1 MDVRYEKELH
11 LGGIMTEEKERSFI
25 NKIEELEKQN
35 KALQKEVNSLQG
47 FMTKSVS
54 ETNKMLGEI
63 DYLNQQIKKLDAEK
77 RVSDMYRYLFLCMV
91 KGLEG
96 NE

>member
-1 MDVRYEKELH
+1 MDEKE
-11 LGGIMTEEKERSFI
+11 KSFI

-35 KALQKEVNSLQG
+35 RALQKEVNSLQS
-47 FMTKSVS
+47 FLTKSVN
-54 ETNKMLGEI
+54 ENTNLQKQI
-63 DYLNQQIKKLDAEK
+63 DYLNEQCDKLEEKKNRAEIYK
-77 RVSDMYRYLFLCMV
+77 FLFLCMV

>member
-1 MDVRYEKELH
+1 MD
-11 LGGIMTEEKERSFI
+11 EKERSFI

-35 KALQKEVNSLQG
+35 RALQKEVNSLQS
-47 FMTKSVS
+47 FLTQSVN
-54 ETNKMLGEI
+54 ENTNLQKQI
-63 DYLNQQIKKLDAEK
+63 DYLNEQCDKLEEKKNRAEIYK
-77 RVSDMYRYLFLCMV
+77 FLFLCMV